1 MEKEKKIL
9 TGILNNPNFK
19 KVISTPPEKWEKGVK
34 AFKELETQKTF
45 INKHK
50 KKVIFH
56 LRRNGKRSGK
66 QLRREFRELLHKQTC
81 LEDEIA
87 SILEQKAKECVLFLL
102 E

>member
-1 MEKEKKIL
+1 MKCIDK
-9 TGILNNPNFK
+9 TD
-19 KVISTPPEKWEKGVK
+19 KVIREEFLKD